1 MVPARGS
8 EQGGHARRGS
18 SGLSVRFQACRPLM
32 WARAFWGAVGRAAQG
47 DVGHVA
53 PRKFKERIG
62 RLANGQ
68 FTGYA
73 QHDSQVGGAGPR

>member
-1 MVPARGS
+1 
-8 EQGGHARRGS
+8 
-18 SGLSVRFQACRPLM
+18 M